1 MKLICITV
9 AILLLPIVAI
19 SIGLLFGKNI
29 FDNPD
34 FWYGYMSYFGTAILG
49 AIAVWQNINAQ
60 KTNERLT
67 KENNNLQKIIS
78 QKTLPVVKAESIST
92 RLTLKAVKTSTEK
105 GTFSICTTYT
115 EGKTENTAKKV
126 DVNIDATQDPIFQKS
141 VSFTIKNISDAFVR
155 HIGIDHIEIKGYKE
169 SFNSI
174 ICQNGIKGGG
184 FSDLLL
190 PNDAVKITIT
200 FYTSDKQKVK
210 LWDDKLGGI
219 GFTLY
224 LTNTTI
230 NGFQFQEFI
239 SIDINNNGYRKVSYG
254 EKTLQGENI
263 NNA

>member
-1 MKLICITV
+1 MSQYEKM
-9 AILLLPIVAI
+9 LLLIM
-19 SIGLLFGKNI
+19 SGTRDKNI
-29 FDNPD
+29 LFADLQTVLD
-34 FWYGYMSYFGTAILG
+34 RLG
-49 AIAVWQNINAQ
+49 FQCRIKGDHFIWQNKNAQ
-60 KTNERLT
+60 KNNERLT

-78 QKTLPVVKAESIST
+78 QKTLPVVKVESIST

-115 EGKTENTAKKV
+115 EGKAENTAKKL
-126 DVNIDATQDPIFQKS
+126 DVNVDATQDPIFQKS

-174 ICQNGIKGGG
+174 ICRNSIMGGG

-190 PNDAVKITIT
+190 PNDAVKITMI

-210 LWDDKLGGI
+210 LWDDTLGGI
-219 GFTLY
+219 GFISY

-263 NNA
+263 NDA